1 MQAADEKTKLLQQQ
15 RLLRASQ
22 ASSAAEK
29 LIGQCHCHSSTGDSI
44 GRTEE
49 KRRARLQLYR
59 ASTVCLIFIIGQ
71 VVGGCLAH
79 SLAILADAAHL
90 LVDFASMLLSLFSL
104 WVASRPATKVMSF
117 GWHRAEMLGALL
129 SVLSIWL
136 VTAALVS
143 MAVWRLMSQ
152 DFHIDGGIMLITSG
166 CAVAA
171 NIVMGITLH
180 QSAHAHGPFR
190 NGPGP
195 QRLQPNAS
203 VRGAFIHVIGDLLQ
217 SLGVLLTSYVIYF
230 EPEYRIIDPICTFLF
245 SVLVLG
251 TTLTV
256 LRDVLTVL
264 MEGTPPGLHFTQ
276 VKQSLLSVCGVRQLH
291 SLHIWALTV
300 NQPMLSVHIAVEDG
314 AEVQT
319 LLKEASQM
327 LQSQYGFHTITIQI
341 EDYSEDMVHCHQCQ
355 DPAE

>member
-1 MQAADEKTKLLQQQ
+1 MQAADEKTKLLLQQQ
-15 RLLRASQ
+15 LLGASY

-29 LIGQCHCHSSTGDSI
+29 LIGQCHCHSSTGDAI

-59 ASTVCLIFIIGQ
+59 ASTVCLIFIVGQ

-79 SLAILADAAHL
+79 SLALLADAAHL

-117 GWHRAEMLGALL
+117 GWHRAEVLGALL
-129 SVLSIWL
+129 SVLSIWV
-136 VTAALVS
+136 VTAVLVS

-166 CAVAA
+166 CA
-171 NIVMGITLH
+171 
-180 QSAHAHGPFR
+180 
-190 NGPGP
+190 
-195 QRLQPNAS
+195 
-203 VRGAFIHVIGDLLQ
+203 
-217 SLGVLLTSYVIYF
+217 
-230 EPEYRIIDPICTFLF
+230 PEYRIIDPICTFLF

-264 MEGTPPGLHFTQ
+264 MEGRLLRMRSLTTPLVLQARRPAENAASPQAACTPPGLHFTQ

-300 NQPMLSVHIAVEDG
+300 NQPVLSVHITVEDG
-314 AEVQT
+314 VEAQT

-341 EDYSEDMVHCHQCQ
+341 EDYSEDMADCHKCR

>member
-171 NIVMGITLH
+171 NIDGHHPPPVRSCPRPLSQWTRTPEIAAERQRAWSLH
-180 QSAHAHGPFR
+180 PCDRRSAAKPGSAADFLCHLFR
-190 NGPGP
+190 
-195 QRLQPNAS
+195 
-203 VRGAFIHVIGDLLQ
+203 
-217 SLGVLLTSYVIYF
+217 
-230 EPEYRIIDPICTFLF
+230 
-245 SVLVLG
+245 
-251 TTLTV
+251 
-256 LRDVLTVL
+256 
-264 MEGTPPGLHFTQ
+264 GTPPGLHFTQ